1 MSVWQ
6 PNLRDSG
13 QSAVCVPSVRM
24 RTYTREPGAAL
35 AMLRRS
41 ASESVANMRT
51 PFS

>member
-6 PNLRDSG
+6 PNLRDKG
-13 QSAVCVPSVRM
+13 QSAVVEPSVRI
-24 RTYTREPGAAL
+24 RTYTFEPGAAL

-41 ASESVANMRT
+41 ASESVENRRT